1 MRPDDVVCMFIAG
14 LIGLYEECGDFYVI
28 VYVLYLRLCV
38 FGERLP
44 SSRYAA
50 RFSID
55 LEVLLNLD

>member
-1 MRPDDVVCMFIAG
+1 MCLDDVVCMFIAG

-44 SSRYAA
+44 SSRYA
-50 RFSID
+50 
-55 LEVLLNLD
+55 V

>member
-1 MRPDDVVCMFIAG
+1 MCLDDVVCMFIVG
-14 LIGLYEECGDFYVI
+14 LIGLYEEYRDFYVI

-38 FGERLP
+38 FAERLP